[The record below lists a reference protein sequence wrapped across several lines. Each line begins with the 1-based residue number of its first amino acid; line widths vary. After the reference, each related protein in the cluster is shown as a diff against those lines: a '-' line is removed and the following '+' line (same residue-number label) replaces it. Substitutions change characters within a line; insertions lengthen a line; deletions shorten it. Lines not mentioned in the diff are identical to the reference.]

1 MASSAASPS
10 SSKSDDERRQD
21 GDRDTRDP
29 AASSSAA
36 AAAAQTHAEWA
47 ASMQAYYAAAAAAAG
62 GHPYAWPPPQQQQ
75 QQHLMA
81 AYGAPVPFPLYHPG
95 AYYAHASMAA
105 SVPPMAGCAVPSA
118 AAEGK
123 SKRKTSGGPSG
134 EDSSGSGDGGSE
146 DSSERRDDADEKGLS
161 PAKWRKLGHPDIE
174 GETSQAAAMSEQNPV
189 KAAPNLN
196 IGMDIWSNSTM
207 AAMPSGQVE
216 VNAGTHL
223 RRDKALSQM
232 DERELKRERR
242 KQSNRES
249 ARRSRLR
256 KQQECEELSQK
267 VTELT
272 AVNSTLMTELDKLK
286 KDCED
291 MEAENSQLMDEMVQ
305 SEGSSVIATLSV
317 KIDTSKDRHG
327 SSSQLNK
334 HTNDDS
340 KG

>member
-1 MASSAASPS
+1 M
-10 SSKSDDERRQD
+10 
-21 GDRDTRDP
+21 
-29 AASSSAA
+29 
-36 AAAAQTHAEWA
+36 
-47 ASMQAYYAAAAAAAG
+47 
-62 GHPYAWPPPQQQQ
+62 Q
-75 QQHLMA
+75 QQHIMAA
-81 AYGAPVPFPLYHPG
+81 AYGAPVPFPLYHP

-105 SVPPMAGCAVPSA
+105 SVPHTAGGSVPSA
-118 AAEGK
+118 AATSAEGK
-123 SKRKTSGGPSG
+123 SKRKSSGGPSG

-161 PAKWRKLGHPDIE
+161 PPKWRKLGHADTE
-174 GETSQAAAMSEQNPV
+174 AETSQAAMSEQNPA

-196 IGMDIWSNSTM
+196 IGMDIWSTSPM
-207 AAMPSGQVE
+207 AAAHSGQTE
-216 VNAGTHL
+216 MNAGAPL
-223 RRDKALSQM
+223 RQDKAFSQM

-272 AVNSTLMTELDKLK
+272 AVNSALRTELDKLK

-291 MEAENSQLMDEMVQ
+291 MEVENSRLMDEMAQ
-305 SEGSSVIATLSV
+305 SEGSSVITTLSI

-334 HTNDDS
+334 CTNDDS

>member
-1 MASSAASPS
+1 MASSASPS

-21 GDRDTRDP
+21 GDTRDP
-29 AASSSAA
+29 APAAS
-36 AAAAQTHAEWA
+36 AAAQTHAEWA
-47 ASMQAYYAAAAAAAG
+47 ASMQAFYAAAAAA
-62 GHPYAWPPPQQQQ
+62 GHPYAWPPPQ
-75 QQHLMA
+75 
-81 AYGAPVPFPLYHPG
+81 
-95 AYYAHASMAA
+95 
-105 SVPPMAGCAVPSA
+105 SVPHMAGGAVPSAAAA

-146 DSSERRDDADEKGLS
+146 DSSEKRDYADEKGLS

-174 GETSQAAAMSEQNPV
+174 GETSQAAMSEQNPV

-196 IGMDIWSNSTM
+196 IGMDIWSTSSM
-207 AAMPSGQVE
+207 AAMPSGQAE
-216 VNAGTHL
+216 VNAGAPL

-256 KQQECEELSQK
+256 KQERPHLSVNPPNYPVIFYGLTNVRKYLLRESYQPSVPWQECEELSQK

-272 AVNSTLMTELDKLK
+272 AVNSTLRTELDNLK

-291 MEAENSQLMDEMVQ
+291 MEAENSQLMDEMAQ
-305 SEGSSVIATLSV
+305 SEGSSVITTLSI

-327 SSSQLNK
+327 SSGQLNK

>member
-29 AASSSAA
+29 AASSAV
-36 AAAAQTHAEWA
+36 AAAQTHAEWA

-62 GHPYAWPPPQQQQ
+62 GHPYAWPPPQ
-75 QQHLMA
+75 
-81 AYGAPVPFPLYHPG
+81 
-95 AYYAHASMAA
+95 

-118 AAEGK
+118 AAGEGK

-146 DSSERRDDADEKGLS
+146 DSSERRDDADEKGWS

-174 GETSQAAAMSEQNPV
+174 GETSQAAAMSEQHPV

-207 AAMPSGQVE
+207 AAMPSGQAE
-216 VNAGTHL
+216 VNAGTSL
-223 RRDKALSQM
+223 RRDKVLSQM

-272 AVNSTLMTELDKLK
+272 AVNSTLRTELDKLK

-291 MEAENSQLMDEMVQ
+291 MEAENSQLMDEMAQ
-305 SEGSSVIATLSV
+305 SEGSSVITTLSI

-334 HTNDDS
+334 RTNDDS

>member
-29 AASSSAA
+29 AASSAAA

-62 GHPYAWPPPQQQQ
+62 GHPYAWPPPQ
-75 QQHLMA
+75 
-81 AYGAPVPFPLYHPG
+81 
-95 AYYAHASMAA
+95 

-189 KAAPNLN
+189 KAVPNLN

-272 AVNSTLMTELDKLK
+272 AVNSTLRTELDKLK

-305 SEGSSVIATLSV
+305 SEGSSVIATLSI

>member
-1 MASSAASPS
+1 
-10 SSKSDDERRQD
+10 
-21 GDRDTRDP
+21 
-29 AASSSAA
+29 
-36 AAAAQTHAEWA
+36 
-47 ASMQAYYAAAAAAAG
+47 
-62 GHPYAWPPPQQQQ
+62 
-75 QQHLMA
+75 
-81 AYGAPVPFPLYHPG
+81 
-95 AYYAHASMAA
+95 
-105 SVPPMAGCAVPSA
+105 MAGCAVPSA

-216 VNAGTHL
+216 
-223 RRDKALSQM
+223 

>member
-62 GHPYAWPPPQQQQ
+62 GHPYAWPPPQ
-75 QQHLMA
+75 
-81 AYGAPVPFPLYHPG
+81 
-95 AYYAHASMAA
+95 

-256 KQQECEELSQK
+256 KQERPTSFCHPPNYPVTFYGLTNQECEELSQK

-305 SEGSSVIATLSV
+305 SEGSSVIATLSI